1 MRIRPSTTVQA
12 TAVGTAVFASG
23 VSSMGLEILAGRLL
37 APTFGSS
44 VFTWG
49 SVIGVFLAALAAGYW
64 LAGRR
69 AAEGASRGALSS
81 LLLLAAAYVA
91 FVMVAAQPLVGW
103 LATFPLPDRFAPLVP
118 VTLLFGPPTVL
129 LGFISPYGAELVDS
143 DGPGDAS
150 GHVYALGTAGSLVG
164 AFGATFLL
172 LPELGIAGTELVF
185 GLVLV
190 AAAALLTA
198 RPEADERAGGRS
210 DRYGRA
216 LSRALPVAVLLV
228 VAFAL
233 VGTAPVGGAVV
244 YQTQT
249 EYQQLQV
256 TQQGDVR
263 TLYLDGAP
271 HSAMDVTAPD
281 RYVFE
286 YTRYFHLPHLIRD
299 EPDVDRVLFV
309 GGGGF
314 SGPKRY
320 LAEYPDATVDVVE
333 LDPAVVDAAR
343 EYFRVPDSPRLT
355 VHTMDGRRFL
365 RETNRTYDVIVLDA
379 YRADEVPY
387 HLTTVE
393 FMRLVE
399 DRLAADGAVVANL
412 ISATD
417 GSASTFYRAEF
428 RTMDRVFGQVYSFPT
443 SDTGSLQN
451 IELVATKT
459 DRRVTQ
465 ATLRERN
472 RARDVGL
479 DLSAA
484 IDNYRADVPVRDAP
498 LLRDG
503 DGTAADLVAGQV
515 DRQYVVERTNGSAVT
530 SGTDATSPSLA
541 AP

>member
-1 MRIRPSTTVQA
+1 
-12 TAVGTAVFASG
+12 VFASG

-37 APTFGSS
+37 APTFGNS

-69 AAEGASRGALSS
+69 AAEGASRGALAS

-91 FVMVAAQPLVGW
+91 LVMVAAQPVVGW
-103 LATFPLPDRFAPLVP
+103 LATLSLPDRFAPLLP
-118 VTLLFGPPTVL
+118 VTALFGPPTVL
-129 LGFISPYGAELVDS
+129 LGFISPYGAELLETDS
-143 DGPGDAS
+143 TGDAS
-150 GHVYALGTAGSLVG
+150 GHVYALGTAGSLLG
-164 AFGATFLL
+164 AFGTTFLL
-172 LPELGIAGTELVF
+172 LPELGIAGTELVC
-185 GLVLV
+185 GLVLAGAAVPLV
-190 AAAALLTA
+190 ARRGDQ
-198 RPEADERAGGRS
+198 RPRGRS
-210 DRYGRA
+210 GRYGRA
-216 LSRALPVAVLLV
+216 LSRVIPVVLVLV
-228 VAFAL
+228 VAFAF
-233 VGTAPVGGAVV
+233 VGTTPVGGSVV
-244 YQTQT
+244 HQTQT

-256 TQQGDVR
+256 TQEGDIR

-271 HSAMDVTAPD
+271 HSAMDVTEPR

-286 YTRYFHLPHLIRD
+286 YTRYFHLPHVVRD
-299 EPDVDRVLFV
+299 DPEVDRVLFV

-320 LAEYPDATVDVVE
+320 LSEFPNATVDVVE
-333 LDPAVVDAAR
+333 LDPEVVRTAR
-343 EYFRVPDSPRLT
+343 EYFRVPETPRLT

-365 RETNRTYDVIVLDA
+365 QETNRTYDVVVLDA

-393 FMRLVE
+393 FMRIVE
-399 DRLAADGAVVANL
+399 DRLAEDGAVVANL

-417 GSASTFYRAEF
+417 GSASTFYRAEY

-451 IELVATKT
+451 IELVATT
-459 DRRVTQ
+459 TETRVTQ

-479 DLSAA
+479 DISDA
-484 IDNYRADVPVRDAP
+484 IGNYRSDVPVWDAP

-515 DRQYVVERTNGSAVT
+515 DRRYVVERTNGSAVA
-530 SGTDATSPSLA
+530 S
-541 AP
+541 

>member
-1 MRIRPSTTVQA
+1 VRIRPSRTVRV
-12 TAVGTAVFASG
+12 TAVGLAVFASG

-49 SVIGVFLAALAAGYW
+49 SVIGVFLAALAVGYW

-69 AAEGASRGALSS
+69 AAEGASQGALSS
-81 LLLLAAAYVA
+81 ILLFAAAYVA

-103 LATFPLPDRFAPLVP
+103 LATLPVPDRFAPLLP

-129 LGFISPYGAELVDS
+129 LGFISPYGAELMDS

-164 AFGATFLL
+164 AFGTTFLL
-172 LPELGIAGTELVF
+172 LPELGIAGTELVC

-190 AAAALLTA
+190 GAAVPLVA
-198 RPEADERAGGRS
+198 RRGVDDGRTG
-210 DRYGRA
+210 RYGRA
-216 LSRALPVAVLLV
+216 LSRALPVVLLLV
-228 VAFAL
+228 VAFAF
-233 VGTAPVGGAVV
+233 VGAAPVGGSVV
-244 YQTQT
+244 HQTQT

-256 TQQGDVR
+256 TQEGDIR

-271 HSAMDVTAPD
+271 HSAMDVSDPD

-299 EPDVDRVLFV
+299 EPEVDRVLFV

-320 LAEYPDATVDVVE
+320 LAEYPNATVDVVE
-333 LDPAVVDAAR
+333 LDPAVVRTAR
-343 EYFRVPDSPRLT
+343 EYFAVPDSPRLT

-365 RETNRTYDVIVLDA
+365 RETERTYDVVVLDA

-399 DRLAADGAVVANL
+399 GRLAADGAVVANL
-412 ISATD
+412 ISATE
-417 GSASTFYRAEF
+417 GSASTFYRAEY
-428 RTMDRVFGQVYSFPT
+428 RTMNQVFDQVYSFPT
-443 SDTGSLQN
+443 SDTGALQN
-451 IELVATKT
+451 IELVAT
-459 DRRVTQ
+459 RGEASVTQ

-472 RARDVGL
+472 RARDAGL
-479 DLSAA
+479 DLADA

-515 DRQYVVERTNGSAVT
+515 DRRYVVERTNDTAVA
-530 SGTDATSPSLA
+530 S
-541 AP
+541 

>member
-1 MRIRPSTTVQA
+1 VRV
-12 TAVGTAVFASG
+12 TALGVAVFASG

-91 FVMVAAQPLVGW
+91 LVMVGAQPLVGW
-103 LATFPLPDRFAPLVP
+103 LAALPVPDRFAPLLP
-118 VTLLFGPPTVL
+118 VTVLFGPPTVL
-129 LGFISPYGAELVDS
+129 LGFISPYGAELMDS

-164 AFGATFLL
+164 AFGTTFLL
-172 LPELGIAGTELVF
+172 LPELGIAGTELVC

-190 AAAALLTA
+190 GAAALLTA
-198 RPEADERAGGRS
+198 RRGAEDPAADRTG
-210 DRYGRA
+210 RYGRA
-216 LSRALPVAVLLV
+216 LSRALPVALLLV
-228 VAFAL
+228 VAFAF
-233 VGTAPVGGAVV
+233 VGATPVGGAVIH
-244 YQTQT
+244 QTQT

-256 TQQGDVR
+256 TQEGDIR

-271 HSAMDVTAPD
+271 HSAMDVTEPD

-299 EPDVDRVLFV
+299 EPDVERVLFV

-320 LAEYPDATVDVVE
+320 LSEYPDATVDVVE
-333 LDPAVVDAAR
+333 LDPAVVRTAR
-343 EYFRVPDSPRLT
+343 EYFAVPDSPRLT

-365 RETNRTYDVIVLDA
+365 RETERTYDVVVLDA

-399 DRLAADGAVVANL
+399 DRLADDGAVVANL
-412 ISATD
+412 ISATE
-417 GSASTFYRAEF
+417 GSASTFYRAEY
-428 RTMDRVFGQVYSFPT
+428 RTMDRAFGQVYSFPT
-443 SDTGSLQN
+443 SDTGALQN

-479 DLSAA
+479 DLADA
-484 IDNYRADVPVRDAP
+484 VDNYRVDVPVRDAP

-503 DGTAADLVAGQV
+503 DGTAADLVASQV
-515 DRQYVVERTNGSAVT
+515 DRRYVVERTNGSAVASGPDT
-530 SGTDATSPSLA
+530 SSPSLA

>member
-1 MRIRPSTTVQA
+1 M
-12 TAVGTAVFASG
+12 GTAVFASG

-49 SVIGVFLAALAAGYW
+49 SVIGVFLAALAVGYW

-69 AAEGASRGALSS
+69 AADGASPGALSS
-81 LLLLAAAYVA
+81 LLLAAAAYVGL
-91 FVMVAAQPLVGW
+91 VMVAAQPLVGW
-103 LATFPLPDRFAPLVP
+103 LAALPLPDRFAPLLP
-118 VTLLFGPPTVL
+118 VTVLFGPPTVL

-164 AFGATFLL
+164 AFGTTFLL
-172 LPELGIAGTELVF
+172 LPELGIAGTELVC

-198 RPEADERAGGRS
+198 RPETDWGAAGRS

-233 VGTAPVGGAVV
+233 VGAAPVGGAVV

-256 TQQGDVR
+256 TQEGDVR

-271 HSAMDVTAPD
+271 HSAMDVSDPD

-286 YTRYFHLPHLIRD
+286 YTRYFHLPHLIRED
-299 EPDVDRVLFV
+299 PDVDRVLFV

-320 LAEYPDATVDVVE
+320 LAEYPNATVDVVE
-333 LDPAVVDAAR
+333 LDPAVVRAAR

-365 RETNRTYDVIVLDA
+365 RETERTYDVIVLDA

-393 FMRLVE
+393 FMRLV
-399 DRLAADGAVVANL
+399 DNRLAADGAVVANL

-417 GSASTFYRAEF
+417 GSASTFYRAEY

-443 SDTGSLQN
+443 SDTSSLQN

-472 RARDVGL
+472 RARDAGL

-503 DGTAADLVAGQV
+503 DGTAADLVADQV

-530 SGTDATSPSLA
+530 SGTDASSPSVA

>member
-1 MRIRPSTTVQA
+1 M
-12 TAVGTAVFASG
+12 GTAVFASG

-103 LATFPLPDRFAPLVP
+103 LATLPIPARFAPLVP

-190 AAAALLTA
+190 AAAVLLTA
-198 RPEADERAGGRS
+198 RPETEEPAAGRS

-233 VGTAPVGGAVV
+233 VGAAPVGGAVV

-256 TQQGDVR
+256 TQEGDVR

-271 HSAMDVTAPD
+271 HSAMDVSDPD

-320 LAEYPDATVDVVE
+320 LSEYPNATVDVVE
-333 LDPAVVDAAR
+333 LDPAVVRAAR
-343 EYFRVPDSPRLT
+343 EYFRLPDSPRLT

-365 RETNRTYDVIVLDA
+365 QETNHTYDVIVLDA

-399 DRLAADGAVVANL
+399 RRLADDGAVVANL

-451 IELVATKT
+451 IELVATET
-459 DRRVTQ
+459 ERRVTQ

-484 IDNYRADVPVRDAP
+484 IDNYRADVAIRDAP

-503 DGTAADLVAGQV
+503 DGTAAGLVASQV

-530 SGTDATSPSLA
+530 SGTDASSPSLA

>member
-1 MRIRPSTTVQA
+1 VRVRPSAAGVRV
-12 TAVGTAVFASG
+12 TALGAAVFASG

-69 AAEGASRGALSS
+69 AAEGASRGALVS
-81 LLLLAAAYVA
+81 LLLVAAAYVA
-91 FVMVAAQPLVGW
+91 LVMVAAQPVVGW
-103 LATFPLPDRFAPLVP
+103 LATLPLPDRFAPLLP
-118 VTLLFGPPTVL
+118 VTVLFGPPTVL
-129 LGFISPYGAELVDS
+129 LGFISPYGAELMDS
-143 DGPGDAS
+143 NGPGDAS

-164 AFGATFLL
+164 AFGTTFLL
-172 LPELGIAGTELVF
+172 LPELGIAGAELVC

-190 AAAALLTA
+190 GAAALLTA
-198 RPEADERAGGRS
+198 HRGVDDRPTGRV

-216 LSRALPVAVLLV
+216 LSRAMPVALLLV
-228 VAFAL
+228 VAFGF
-233 VGTAPVGGAVV
+233 VGATPVGGSVV

-256 TQQGDVR
+256 TQEGDVR

-271 HSAMDVTAPD
+271 HSAMDVSDPD

-286 YTRYFHLPHLIRD
+286 YTRYFHLPHLVRE
-299 EPDVDRVLFV
+299 EPAVDRVLFV

-333 LDPAVVDAAR
+333 LDPAVVDTAQ
-343 EYFRVPDSPRLT
+343 EYFQVPDSPRLT
-355 VHTMDGRRFL
+355 VHRTDGRRYL

-399 DRLAADGAVVANL
+399 RRLAEDGAVVANL

-417 GSASTFYRAEF
+417 GPASTFYRAEY

-443 SDTGSLQN
+443 STTGSLQN
-451 IELVATKT
+451 IELVATRSE
-459 DRRVTQ
+459 RRVTGT
-465 ATLRERN
+465 ALRERN
-472 RARDVGL
+472 RARGVGL
-479 DLSAA
+479 DLSDA
-484 IDNYRADVPVRDAP
+484 IGNYRADVPVRGAP

-503 DGTAADLVAGQV
+503 DGTAADLVASQV
-515 DRQYVVERTNGSAVT
+515 DRRYVVERTNGSAIA
-530 SGTDATSPSLA
+530 SGTDTASSLTA
-541 AP
+541 G

>member
-1 MRIRPSTTVQA
+1 MRIRPSGTVRV
-12 TAVGTAVFASG
+12 TALGVAVFASG

-49 SVIGVFLAALAAGYW
+49 SVIGVFLAALAVGYW

-91 FVMVAAQPLVGW
+91 LVMVGAQPLVGW
-103 LATFPLPDRFAPLVP
+103 LAALPVPDRFAPLLP
-118 VTLLFGPPTVL
+118 VTVLFGPPTVL
-129 LGFISPYGAELVDS
+129 LGFISPYGAELMDS

-164 AFGATFLL
+164 AFGTTFLL
-172 LPELGIAGTELVF
+172 LPELGIAGTELVC

-190 AAAALLTA
+190 GAAALLTA
-198 RPEADERAGGRS
+198 RRGAGDPTADRTG
-210 DRYGRA
+210 RYGRA
-216 LSRALPVAVLLV
+216 LSRALPVALLLV
-228 VAFAL
+228 VAFAF
-233 VGTAPVGGAVV
+233 VGATPVGGAVIH
-244 YQTQT
+244 QTQT

-256 TQQGDVR
+256 TQEGDVR

-271 HSAMDVTAPD
+271 HSAMDVTEPD

-333 LDPAVVDAAR
+333 LDPAVVRTAR
-343 EYFRVPDSPRLT
+343 EYFAVPDSPRLT

-365 RETNRTYDVIVLDA
+365 RETERTYDVVVLDA

-387 HLTTVE
+387 HLTTLE

-399 DRLAADGAVVANL
+399 RRLADDGAVVANL
-412 ISATD
+412 ISATE
-417 GSASTFYRAEF
+417 GSASTFYRAEY

-443 SDTGSLQN
+443 SDTGALQN

-459 DRRVTQ
+459 DRRVAQ

-479 DLSAA
+479 DLADA
-484 IDNYRADVPVRDAP
+484 VDNYRVDIPVRDAP

-503 DGTAADLVAGQV
+503 DGTAADLVASQV
-515 DRQYVVERTNGSAVT
+515 DRRYVVERTNGSAVASGPDT
-530 SGTDATSPSLA
+530 SSPPFA

>member
-1 MRIRPSTTVQA
+1 M
-12 TAVGTAVFASG
+12 TALGVAVFASG

-49 SVIGVFLAALAAGYW
+49 SVIGVFLAALAVGYW

-91 FVMVAAQPLVGW
+91 LVMVGAQPLVGW
-103 LATFPLPDRFAPLVP
+103 LAALPVPDRFAPLLP
-118 VTLLFGPPTVL
+118 VTVLFGPPTVL
-129 LGFISPYGAELVDS
+129 LGFISPYGAELMDS

-164 AFGATFLL
+164 AFGTTFLL
-172 LPELGIAGTELVF
+172 LPELGIAGTELVC

-190 AAAALLTA
+190 GAAALLTA
-198 RPEADERAGGRS
+198 RRGAEDATADRTG
-210 DRYGRA
+210 RYGRA
-216 LSRALPVAVLLV
+216 LSRALPVALLLV
-228 VAFAL
+228 VAFAF
-233 VGTAPVGGAVV
+233 VGATPVGGAVIH
-244 YQTQT
+244 QTQT

-256 TQQGDVR
+256 TQEGDVR

-271 HSAMDVTAPD
+271 HSATDVTEPD

-299 EPDVDRVLFV
+299 DPDVERVLFV

-333 LDPAVVDAAR
+333 LDPAVVRTAR
-343 EYFRVPDSPRLT
+343 EYFAVPDSPRLT
-355 VHTMDGRRFL
+355 VHTTDGRRFL
-365 RETNRTYDVIVLDA
+365 RETNRTYDVVVLDA

-387 HLTTVE
+387 HLTTLE

-399 DRLAADGAVVANL
+399 DRLADDGAVVANL

-417 GSASTFYRAEF
+417 GSASTFYRAEY
-428 RTMDRVFGQVYSFPT
+428 RTMDRAFGQVYSFPT
-443 SDTGSLQN
+443 SDTGALQN
-451 IELVATKT
+451 IELVATET

-479 DLSAA
+479 DLADA
-484 IDNYRADVPVRDAP
+484 VDNYRVDVPARDAP

-503 DGTAADLVAGQV
+503 DGTAADLVASQV
-515 DRQYVVERTNGSAVT
+515 DRRYVVERTNGSAVASGPDT
-530 SGTDATSPSLA
+530 SSPPFA